1 MKTIRYIIAALYC
14 LAYMLLADTVTL
26 AWDANPEP
34 NLFYRVSYGL
44 ASGQHVTDLPLVTGT
59 ETTTPLLLPGTT
71 YYFIV
76 RAVNSKGLMS
86 PPSNEVVY
94 TLPLPNEKGWTVAAV
109 SEEQADGYAAELAID
124 GDPNTF
130 WHTLWRDGTSPATLP
145 HFIAVDM
152 TNEKTLG
159 GFTYLPRQDA
169 YEHGEVRDYEFHLSL
184 DGAEWGLPVVSGTM
198 SLGKSLQTISFDP
211 RAARFFRLT
220 ILTSAGGK
228 SFASIAEL
236 GVVEAIPLASPST
249 PRNFRISVK
258 PPPTTP

>member
-86 PPSNEVVY
+86 PPSNEAGIRI
-94 TLPLPNEKGWTVAAV
+94 P
-109 SEEQADGYAAELAID
+109 
-124 GDPNTF
+124 
-130 WHTLWRDGTSPATLP
+130 
-145 HFIAVDM
+145 
-152 TNEKTLG
+152 
-159 GFTYLPRQDA
+159 
-169 YEHGEVRDYEFHLSL
+169 
-184 DGAEWGLPVVSGTM
+184 SGTH
-198 SLGKSLQTISFDP
+198 SGGTEPP
-211 RAARFFRLT
+211 R
-220 ILTSAGGK
+220 
-228 SFASIAEL
+228 
-236 GVVEAIPLASPST
+236 PPC
-249 PRNFRISVK
+249 RISSRW
-258 PPPTTP
+258 T